1 MSRAVKWQTFGA
13 DLALCPLHDE
23 TWHDAGEPCPHCE
36 SEHEQAEKV
45 RVGMEK
51 LHAEYQTR
59 YIAFCLASKNDLY
72 GKVKAADFR
81 AWISEHV
88 QAYEKNVQPVQ
99 VNQDAFTAY
108 LWQVACFHS

>member
-1 MSRAVKWQTFGA
+1 MKSPKWGVFGA

-23 TWHDAGEPCPHCE
+23 TWHDAGEPCPDCE
-36 SEHEQAEKV
+36 REYKDSERV

-51 LHAEYQTR
+51 THNEYQSR

-72 GKVKAADFR
+72 GEVKAAEFR

-88 QAYEKNVQPVQ
+88 QAYEKNVQPVR